1 MKNRRDFLKNTTMG
15 CSALVLG
22 AMGISALDACKAKP
36 ANAAAGA
43 PATPA
48 VLQVADNTVK
58 LPVADFKDIN
68 AKVVYI
74 STGQALLINKNAD
87 GTYSAFEYKCP
98 HAGGPLEKQGDEL
111 VCPWHDSRFGLDGSL
126 HKGPSKTGLKSYPA
140 NLEKDE
146 VVVKLG

>member
-22 AMGISALDACKAKP
+22 AMGISALNACKAKP
-36 ANAAAGA
+36 ANGA
-43 PATPA
+43 TGGTTAPVILP
-48 VLQVADNTVK
+48 VADKTVK
-58 LPVADFKDIN
+58 LPVADFKDVN
-68 AKVVYI
+68 AKVVNI
-74 STGQALLINKNAD
+74 SSGQTLLINKNPD
-87 GTYSAFEYKCP
+87 GTFSAFEYKCP

-126 HKGPSKTGLKSYPA
+126 HKGPSKTGLKSFPA
-140 NLEKDE
+140 SVENSE